1 MVINIFFHGQRGKIP
16 NLSTVH
22 VCGVLD
28 TPLSV
33 GYNLT

>member
-1 MVINIFFHGQRGKIP
+1 MVINIFFHGLWEKIP
-16 NLSTVH
+16 NLSTVRA
-22 VCGVLD
+22 CGVLD